1 VKRTKLNIDEQV
13 SHMRDYKGI
22 QFNIVSEDSARLF
35 LMSNNY
41 YFKIKSFAKNYDK
54 YATGDNKGKYIALEF
69 AYLQD
74 ISTLDMHLRKFII
87 KASLDLEHF
96 LKLKLLNDVSE
107 NSLEDGYNLVQEWVL
122 KKPRVLVELSHKKN
136 NNMCSDLIRKYEDDF
151 AIWNIIEVLSF
162 GDVANLYKYYY
173 NKYPDKKSMHNLI
186 FPIKCIRNAAA
197 HNNCLLN
204 SLRKPYKLNN
214 KTMEVCNY
222 VASIEG
228 IPKALRQKMMSNP
241 VIHDFIC
248 LIFVFDGIVSS
259 EMVKMH
265 TMMELH
271 ELITNR
277 FIRNAV
283 YYKNTLEITE
293 SYKFIKLVVDHFA
306 KKTYN

>member
-1 VKRTKLNIDEQV
+1 MKRTKLNIDEQV